1 MDLSRRFTLAVA
13 IAAAFAPPLVA
24 HAGISPV
31 RADVLLT
38 EGDVLAGSVVSGLN
52 PVFTDG
58 VGRPGSIVA
67 LADGRRLIWY
77 DGAIVFDSGTVVDPV
92 LSGGESTIG
101 IGDGGAF
108 IYSPSIDGD
117 DAVWTQSGLLLLDGQ
132 PDPVVPG
139 QFNAFNSRPSM
150 LPDGRAVWVAGY
162 SLTAGG
168 ATAGRALFRATTGAT
183 PVFESLLRTGDLIGG
198 AAIGTTGITFTYQ
211 MSDSGEH
218 LAVVLLR
225 DTGSTQTDGSVLVD
239 GTIRAEEGA
248 AVGPA
253 APGENWQGFA
263 GVAIND
269 AGDWLLAGDTSGPTA
284 TDAFLAYN
292 GAIQVREGNSL
303 GGEALPDGSALRA
316 ISINNLGQAVH
327 AWNTPGN
334 VRKLFFA
341 NDAGNLPDSVLL
353 LKTGT
358 PLDLDGNGSAEA
370 VLVDVLG
377 SFTTTTGLSLAEDG
391 SVYIQA
397 SYTIDGSPFESLLRL
412 DGVDVIFADGFDPA
426 GPL

>member
-1 MDLSRRFTLAVA
+1 MHPSRRPVLIAA
-13 IAAAFAPPLVA
+13 IAATLAGSWSAQ
-24 HAGISPV
+24 AGIAPV
-31 RADVLLT
+31 AADVLLT
-38 EGDVLAGSVVSGLN
+38 EGDALAGSVVSGLN

-58 VGRPGSIVA
+58 DGRPGSIVA

-77 DGAIVFDSGTVVDPV
+77 DGGVVFDSGTVVSPV
-92 LSGGESTIG
+92 LTGGESTIG
-101 IGDGGAF
+101 IGNGGAF
-108 IYSPSIDGD
+108 IYSPSAGGD

-132 PDPVVPG
+132 PDPVAPG

-162 SLTAGG
+162 SATAGG
-168 ATAGRALFRATTGAT
+168 ATLGRAMFRATTGAT

-198 AAIGTTGITFTYQ
+198 VPIGTTGITFNFQ

-218 LAVVLLR
+218 LAVILLR
-225 DTGSTQTDGSVLVD
+225 DTGSTLTDSTVLVD
-239 GTIRAEEGA
+239 GVIRAEEGA
-248 AVGPA
+248 PVVPA
-253 APGENWQGFA
+253 APGENWQAFA

-269 AGDWLLAGDTSGPTA
+269 AGDWLLAGDTSGVAA
-284 TDAFLAYN
+284 TDNFLAYN
-292 GAIQVREGNSL
+292 GSIQVREGDSL
-303 GGEALPDGSALRA
+303 GGEALAAGSALRA

-327 AWNTPGN
+327 AWNTPGD

-341 NDAGNLPDSVLL
+341 SDAGNLADSVLL

-358 PLDLDGNGSAEA
+358 PLDLDGNGSGEA

-377 SFTTTTGLSLAEDG
+377 TFTTTTGLSLAEDG
-391 SVYIQA
+391 AVYIQA
-397 SYTIDGSPFESLLRL
+397 SYTIGGTAFESLLRL
-412 DGVDVIFADGFDPA
+412 DGADVIFANGFDPT